1 MYGAVAQLVA
11 HLHGMEGVRGSN
23 PLSSTFRGGFATRT
37 PYGAGVIFGEASVVV
52 TATPDEALALL
63 WDLER
68 YREAD
73 HKIGRIISAQPDG
86 GDLVVRFVP
95 KMRGLPGPPVTQRLR
110 RTGAHRIDISD
121 EPGSWVSKVQT
132 FSGFLIAEPTD
143 GGTRVTHRE
152 QLDFHGPTARVLERS
167 LRGWLAKDVE
177 AEVVRIG
184 LLLGEH
190 R

>member
-1 MYGAVAQLVA
+1 M
-11 HLHGMEGVRGSN
+11 
-23 PLSSTFRGGFATRT
+23 
-37 PYGAGVIFGEASVVV
+37 IFGEATVVV
-52 TATPDEALALL
+52 AAAPEDVLALL

-73 HKIGRIISAQPDG
+73 HKIGRVISTQADG
-86 GDLVVRFVP
+86 DDLVVRFVP

-132 FSGFLIAEPTD
+132 FSGFLIAEPID

-152 QLDFHGPTARVLERS
+152 QLDFHGPMARVLERS
-167 LRGWLAKDVE
+167 LRGWLASDVD
-177 AEVVRIG
+177 AEVARIG
-184 LLLGEH
+184 QLLGTH